1 MFTQTA
7 NMTQHE
13 VIILL
18 EEMDDDV
25 MEAMV
30 KHEGPTQIINL
41 LIKNQADNIVF
52 GELFNYD
59 DLEDW
64 MRCVVAKEERRNEI
78 FLNYQQ

>member
-1 MFTQTA
+1 
-7 NMTQHE
+7 MTQHE
-13 VIILL
+13 VITFL

-30 KHEGPTQIINL
+30 KHEGSTQIINL
-41 LIKNQADNIVF
+41 LIKNQVDNIVF
-52 GELFNYD
+52 GELFNHD

-64 MRCVVAKEERRNEI
+64 MWCAATEEERRNEI

>member
-1 MFTQTA
+1 MFIQTTD
-7 NMTQHE
+7 MTQHE
-13 VIILL
+13 VITLL

-30 KHEGPTQIINL
+30 KHEVSTQIINL

-52 GELFNYD
+52 GKLFNSD

-64 MRCVVAKEERRNEI
+64 M
-78 FLNYQQ
+78 

>member
-1 MFTQTA
+1 MFTPTTY
-7 NMTQHE
+7 MTQHE
-13 VIILL
+13 VITYA

-30 KHEGPTQIINL
+30 KHEGSTQIINL
-41 LIKNQADNIVF
+41 LIKNQVDNIVF

-64 MRCVVAKEERRNEI
+64 M
-78 FLNYQQ
+78 

>member
-1 MFTQTA
+1 
-7 NMTQHE
+7 MTQHE
-13 VIILL
+13 VITYA

-30 KHEGPTQIINL
+30 KHEGSTQIINL
-41 LIKNQADNIVF
+41 LIKNQVDNIVF

-64 MRCVVAKEERRNEI
+64 M
-78 FLNYQQ
+78 

>member
-1 MFTQTA
+1 
-7 NMTQHE
+7 MTQHE
-13 VIILL
+13 VITYA

-30 KHEGPTQIINL
+30 KHEGSTQIINL
-41 LIKNQADNIVF
+41 LIKNQVDNIVF

-64 MRCVVAKEERRNEI
+64 MWCATT
-78 FLNYQQ
+78 